1 MRLYEMFVGDFEK
14 AAPWQENGI
23 KGCKRFL
30 ERIWNMSENL
40 KDGDEY
46 SDKLRSAMHKTVKK
60 VTEDIEQL
68 KFNTAIAAMMGL
80 LNEADAAGGFNRAE
94 FKTLL
99 IILNPFAPHITE
111 ELFETLGFGIL
122 NEQKWAEYD
131 DSLCADST
139 VEIVVQING
148 KLKGRFNAPA
158 GSDKDALI
166 KLAFEQD
173 DVKKLVDG
181 KTIVKQIAVPDKLVN
196 IVVK

>member
-1 MRLYEMFVGDFEK
+1 MCIRD
-14 AAPWQENGI
+14 
-23 KGCKRFL
+23 
-30 ERIWNMSENL
+30 S
-40 KDGDEY
+40 
-46 SDKLRSAMHKTVKK
+46 
-60 VTEDIEQL
+60 
-68 KFNTAIAAMMGL
+68 
-80 LNEADAAGGFNRAE
+80 
-94 FKTLL
+94 
-99 IILNPFAPHITE
+99 PFAPHITE

-131 DSLCADST
+131 ESLCADST